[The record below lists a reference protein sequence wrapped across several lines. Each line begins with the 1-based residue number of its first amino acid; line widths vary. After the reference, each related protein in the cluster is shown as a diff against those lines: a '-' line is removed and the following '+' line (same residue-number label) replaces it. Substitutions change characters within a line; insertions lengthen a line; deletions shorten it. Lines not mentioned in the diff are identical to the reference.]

1 MSEEPPPPNRPHRYP
16 FAFLEDLSVVC
27 PGVEAIGAAVVS
39 RNAFWCAAPGTT
51 ALPAPLLVELC
62 AQAAG
67 GAGDGGAAYLA
78 EIRDFHFHQPARAG
92 DVLLVRA
99 SLERQWGTLRRFQCA
114 VTRDGA
120 AVADGVVT
128 LACAAAGASS

>member
-1 MSEEPPPPNRPHRYP
+1 MSAEPRPPDRPHRYP
-16 FAFLEDLSVVC
+16 FAFLEDLCVIC
-27 PGVEAIGAAVVS
+27 PGVEAVGAAVVS
-39 RNAFWCAAPGTT
+39 RNAFWRAAPGTD

-67 GAGDGGAAYLA
+67 GTGGGGAAYLA
-78 EIRDFHFHQPARAG
+78 EVRDFRFHRPARAG

-114 VTRDGA
+114 VTSDGEV
-120 AVADGVVT
+120 VADGVVT